1 MSGQW
6 AVSPLTSGQS
16 ESRSL
21 VAHMSPGPGQG
32 LLLPSAAHI
41 HIPSACASVLY
52 PQSLL
57 LGKSTLEDWSFAQ
70 EERRYSL
77 KSAPSALRVTLT
89 KGGERNRKLCDLRQL
104 KHSSQRQPGH
114 NDRGFETRAF
124 SRPGACPRHSHVPA
138 QHSTYVSCHN

>member
-1 MSGQW
+1 MDSGLSHPLHLGK
-6 AVSPLTSGQS
+6 VSQGPWLLICPLGQARGS
-16 ESRSL
+16 SS
-21 VAHMSPGPGQG
+21 
-32 LLLPSAAHI
+32 PSAAHI
-41 HIPSACASVLY
+41 HIPSACASALC

-104 KHSSQRQPGH
+104 KHSSQR
-114 NDRGFETRAF
+114 
-124 SRPGACPRHSHVPA
+124 
-138 QHSTYVSCHN
+138 